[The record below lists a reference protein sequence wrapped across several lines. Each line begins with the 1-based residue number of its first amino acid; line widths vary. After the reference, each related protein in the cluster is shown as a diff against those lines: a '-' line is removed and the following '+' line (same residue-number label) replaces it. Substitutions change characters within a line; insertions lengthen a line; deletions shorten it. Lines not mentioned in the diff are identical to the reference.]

1 MYNLLPAEWKLT
13 NWKGN
18 FNAVTSVGFVSAK
31 LTISMRYVSSIC
43 KNSSFNFSNCG
54 DSEMSKV
61 NDESFTH
68 YVIDNLMN
76 YLRAILEP
84 QLSAIPTFVSSVL
97 ERLRENLDEEYYKIR

>member
-1 MYNLLPAEWKLT
+1 
-13 NWKGN
+13 
-18 FNAVTSVGFVSAK
+18 
-31 LTISMRYVSSIC
+31 
-43 KNSSFNFSNCG
+43 
-54 DSEMSKV
+54 MSKV